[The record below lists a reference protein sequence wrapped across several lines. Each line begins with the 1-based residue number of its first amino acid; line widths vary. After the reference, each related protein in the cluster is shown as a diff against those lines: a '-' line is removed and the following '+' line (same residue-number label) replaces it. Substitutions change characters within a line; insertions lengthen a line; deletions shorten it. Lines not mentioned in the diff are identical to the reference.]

1 MASTEHV
8 SDLRADL
15 ERRQTAL
22 SAALTVQA
30 VEAVVIASESNFT
43 YLTGYR
49 TGGAMP
55 KLVTMKGTSSR

>member
-22 SAALTVQA
+22 SAALTDQA
-30 VEAVVIASESNFT
+30 VEAVVIASESNS
-43 YLTGYR
+43 R
-49 TGGAMP
+49 T
-55 KLVTMKGTSSR
+55 